1 MTAHF
6 GNHKDIDVDLSK
18 SIGLSKDVHKSLDT
32 EPVIRPSF
40 EVSLEQVDVDVRTV
54 RIEKPEELNNEE
66 ASINRSSYL
75 MPTPTMNKE
84 MTFAYDEVKK
94 RTDEGMQ
101 ERRKRLEHTE
111 IIKTDSL
118 KKLIHLFC

>member
-6 GNHKDIDVDLSK
+6 GNHRENESELSRPISYSKDI
-18 SIGLSKDVHKSLDT
+18 HKSLDT
-32 EPVIRPSF
+32 ELVRPSF
-40 EVSLEQVDVDVRTV
+40 EVSLQQVDVDVRTV
-54 RIEKPEELNNEE
+54 RIDKPEQLSNEE
-66 ASINRSSYL
+66 ASINREI
-75 MPTPTMNKE
+75 PTPTMNKE
-84 MTFAYDEVKK
+84 ITFAYDEMKK
-94 RTDEGMQ
+94 RTDEGIQ